1 MYKVNI
7 SDTVSTVSKEPDCE
21 LIMKKLMCPM
31 NKTQSKVP
39 ESEFDET
46 EKDAVDEVSC

>member
-1 MYKVNI
+1 
-7 SDTVSTVSKEPDCE
+7 
-21 LIMKKLMCPM
+21 M

-46 EKDAVDEVSC
+46 EKDAVDEVSCQFNFYSLNNILYILDSDYKE